1 MRGSLRGPVRSL
13 RVLALVA
20 TVSFAAAAT
29 ACDRADAA
37 DNKSNVA
44 VSRAPGDTLTDSALV
59 SRADLGRMLGPDS
72 AMWLVVISD
81 FQCPYC
87 KQWHDSSMAGVT
99 RDFVDKGLVRL
110 AFLNL
115 PLPQHP
121 HARAQAE
128 AALCAGVQG
137 KYWPYAEALFH
148 DQARL
153 AQQSDIKDYLD
164 SLARASSVEM
174 TEFARC
180 RGTKAIRTLVDS
192 DIQQANR
199 AGVRSTP
206 SFLIGQFLVE
216 GAVPYGDFRKAIDTA
231 LFTAR
236 TTGSR

>member
-1 MRGSLRGPVRSL
+1 M
-13 RVLALVA
+13 LATMGL
-20 TVSFAAAAT
+20 TLAAAA
-29 ACDRADAA
+29 CGRADAA
-37 DNKSNVA
+37 DNSAA
-44 VSRAPGDTLTDSALV
+44 VRAPGDTLTDSALV
-59 SRADLGRMLGPDS
+59 ARADLGRMMGPDS
-72 AMWLVVISD
+72 AMWVVVISD

-87 KQWHDSSMAGVT
+87 KQWHDASMASVK
-99 RDFVDKGLVRL
+99 RDFVDKGLVRV

-137 KYWPYAEALFH
+137 KYWPYAEALFF

-153 AQQSDIKDYLD
+153 GQQSDIKGYLD
-164 SLARASSVEM
+164 SLAKANSVEM
-174 TEFARC
+174 TEFTRC

-192 DIQQANR
+192 DIQQINR

-216 GAVPYGDFRKAIDTA
+216 GAVPYADFRKAIDTA